1 MALHDNPPHRVTTY
15 TSVTDNDDGGGG
27 TALTFTTAQSALPCS
42 IDTASASERELFAQ
56 QGIVVTHKIGILTS
70 AITTAIVRGM
80 KVVTDDRSES
90 YHVRG
95 ISAGRSYGSIPAF
108 TYLFCEMQV

>member
-1 MALHDNPPHRVTTY
+1 MALYDSPPHLITTY
-15 TSVTDNDDGGGG
+15 TSAAARDAGGGEVITY
-27 TALTFTTAQSALPCS
+27 TAAQAALPCS
-42 IDTASASERELFAQ
+42 IDTAGASEQLLFAQ

-70 AITTAIVRGM
+70 AITTPITRGM

-95 ISAGRSYGSIPAF
+95 ISAGRSYGNIPPF
-108 TYLFCEMQV
+108 TYLYAEQIL

>member
-15 TSVTDNDDGGGG
+15 TSDASRDLGGG
-27 TALTFTTAQSALPCS
+27 TAITYTAAQAALPCS

-56 QGIVVTHKIGILTS
+56 QGIVVTHKIGILTA

-80 KVVTDDRSES
+80 KVVTNDRSES

-95 ISAGRSYGSIPAF
+95 ISAGRTYGSIPPF
-108 TYLFCEMQV
+108 TYLFVEQQL

>member
-15 TSVTDNDDGGGG
+15 TVASSRDTGGG
-27 TALTFTTAQSALPCS
+27 TTLSYTAADSALPCS
-42 IDTASASERELFAQ
+42 IDTAGASERETFGQ

-70 AITTAIVRGM
+70 AITTAVVRGM

-95 ISAGRSYGSIPAF
+95 VSAGRSYGSIPAF